1 MLLSYEE
8 TIWKK
13 NRLSSCLTYEYIMPI
28 SQESGNQQLIN
39 MQSKTSKV
47 SEKIQTEIFHQRR
60 TLTKKVQNNFY
71 NNSKSSYTSSNENFR
86 ENFRKNFRFI
96 CTLMLTRSHCA
107 IDFSASYTTIQRLV
121 LLC

>member
-1 MLLSYEE
+1 
-8 TIWKK
+8 
-13 NRLSSCLTYEYIMPI
+13 MPI

-47 SEKIQTEIFHQRR
+47 GEKIQTEIFHQRR

-71 NNSKSSYTSSNENFR
+71 NNSKSSYTSSN
-86 ENFRKNFRFI
+86 KNFRFI
-96 CTLMLTRSHCA
+96 CTLIMLTLSHCA

-121 LLC
+121 LSC